1 MEFHHPWLAFLVFR
15 KAMAVMRK
23 LSRTL
28 DLSPLNL
35 PLIIRLRLKVGDRDY
50 VLKTTRAGKLLL
62 NRGDE
67 VVAEQQLEVPEPGD
81 SRRCP

>member
-1 MEFHHPWLAFLVFR
+1 
-15 KAMAVMRK
+15 MAVIHK

-28 DLSPLNL
+28 ELWHQRL
-35 PLIIRLRLKVGDRDY
+35 PLILRLRLKGGDRDY

-62 NRGDE
+62 NRRDE
-67 VVAEQQLEVPEPGD
+67 VVAERQPEVPEPGD

>member
-1 MEFHHPWLAFLVFR
+1 
-15 KAMAVMRK
+15 MAVIHK

-28 DLSPLNL
+28 ELWPQSL
-35 PLIIRLRLKVGDRDY
+35 PLIIRLRLKGGDRDY

-62 NRGDE
+62 NRRDE
-67 VVAEQQLEVPEPGD
+67 VVAERQPEVPEPGD

>member
-1 MEFHHPWLAFLVFR
+1 
-15 KAMAVMRK
+15 MAVIHK

-28 DLSPLNL
+28 ELSPQSL
-35 PLIIRLRLKVGDRDY
+35 PLIIRLRLKDGDRDY

-62 NRGDE
+62 NRRDE
-67 VVAEQQLEVPEPGD
+67 VVAERQPDVPELGD